1 MKNALALLQS
11 LPLYGLTSFRQI
23 TTLIKGYLY
32 GNENISLGLYQ
43 SLCSLFHSQTQFI
56 MQTSLLARL
65 HPSMSGLPFGHKR
78 TIPIACT
85 FLSVALEFYLLATK

>member
-1 MKNALALLQS
+1 MPCSCMGVVCFLTNTAKKNALALLQS

-43 SLCSLFHSQTQFI
+43 SLCSLFF
-56 MQTSLLARL
+56 
-65 HPSMSGLPFGHKR
+65 
-78 TIPIACT
+78 C
-85 FLSVALEFYLLATK
+85 